1 MPPTQPQISPSF
13 LALTAPV
20 GIASLCRMRMGLCIM
35 MWTGALLGIGG
46 CDRAPLDSDP
56 TLGNVKIGDLG
67 PRTGNPPQAKL
78 LGTVNFEVYALD
90 LPAENLDELSAVWK
104 VLSAKPIRTN
114 SYTAFRENGFRV
126 RYGRLRMWQRV
137 QNLLAEAGAQGAGTT
152 SLLVSE
158 DAPADLPIAD
168 VPAARPISFVGTDLS
183 KQIANVTA
191 GVLSL
196 RLRAEPVPGARGVRK
211 IIAYP
216 VHSLPVS
223 IGIPQLDATTRQRE
237 FYFASAAFATQ
248 MSPGDLVLLAPDH
261 YTGERDSLG
270 GTFFIRPVG
279 AIFAD
284 PSRRKPPE
292 RKPTVRIFVLICTR
306 VSE

>member
-1 MPPTQPQISPSF
+1 
-13 LALTAPV
+13 
-20 GIASLCRMRMGLCIM
+20 MRMGLHIAI
-35 MWTGALLGIGG
+35 WIGALLGITG
-46 CDRAPLDSDP
+46 CEPLPDP
-56 TLGNVKIGDLG
+56 EPVSRPVKIGDLG
-67 PRTGNPPQAKL
+67 PRSTDRPQAKL
-78 LGTVNFEVYALD
+78 LGGVNFNVYALD
-90 LPAENLDELSAVWK
+90 LPADNIEELSSVWK

-126 RYGRLRMWQRV
+126 RYGRLRMWKRV
-137 QNLLAEAGAQGAGTT
+137 QSLLAEAGAQGAGTT
-152 SLLVSE
+152 SLLISE
-158 DAPADLPIAD
+158 DTPADLPVAD

-183 KQIANVTA
+183 KQIANVSV

-223 IGIPQLDATTRQRE
+223 IGIPELDATTRQRE

-248 MSPGDLVLLAPDH
+248 MSPGDLVLLAPDR
-261 YTGERDSLG
+261 YTGERGSLG

-279 AIFAD
+279 AVFAD
-284 PSRRKPPE
+284 PAQRKPPE
-292 RKPTVRIFVLICTR
+292 RKPTVRVFVLICTR